1 MALVDDLI
9 ADGTVIQ
16 DQDDVDKVVF
26 TVDVHIKK
34 SAINAGAF
42 LIFAKQYGYTEKVK
56 EKNDEGVEVEIDN
69 PMDVYTKCRKVV
81 LGFISDVFQ
90 AAIIN
95 KASSDSKVQADNL
108 LKSLL

>member
-1 MALVDDLI
+1 MSLVDDLI

-16 DQDDVDKVVF
+16 DPENADKVIF
-26 TVDVHIKK
+26 NIAVHIKK
-34 SAINAGAF
+34 SAVNAGGF
-42 LIFAKQYGYTEKVK
+42 SLFAKQYGYTEKVI
-56 EKNDEGVEVEIDN
+56 EKNEEGVEVEIDN

-81 LGFISDVFQ
+81 FGFIAEVFQ

-95 KASSDSKVQADNL
+95 KASADSKVQAEDL